1 MDSPLPSPSPP
12 VTPVR
17 KRRRRW
23 LRRFL
28 YFLAAIPVLIFLYYW
43 VERFRG
49 SHALNQAV
57 AAYAAD
63 GESLDMRHF
72 LAKRPPDAEN
82 FGATPLL
89 EGIMEPPDSDGIRS
103 PRVTQMRER
112 LKSLSPG
119 EFEVDYI

>member
-1 MDSPLPSPSPP
+1 MSSPP
-12 VTPVR
+12 QVPVKR
-17 KRRRRW
+17 SRRRRW

-28 YFLAAIPVLIFLYYW
+28 YFLAAVPVLIFLYYW

-49 SHALNQAV
+49 HHALNQAV
-57 AAYAAD
+57 AAYEAD
-63 GESLDMRHF
+63 GESLDMSHF

-89 EGIMEPPDSDGIRS
+89 EGIMEPPDDDGNLS

-119 EFEVDYI
+119 EFEVDYIYGIR